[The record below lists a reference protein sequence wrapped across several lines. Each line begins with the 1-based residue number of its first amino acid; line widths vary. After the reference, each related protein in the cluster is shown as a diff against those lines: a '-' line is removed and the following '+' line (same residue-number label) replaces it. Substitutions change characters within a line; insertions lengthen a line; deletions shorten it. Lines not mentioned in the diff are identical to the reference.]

1 MAGWGKTLSAIPLP
15 VYIALFIFLVN
26 TVLFL
31 RFLKIRAVS
40 FIIDLA
46 AMTLLV
52 YSTGGADVQVFYL
65 VFLISIMI
73 TATARSLRGAFIT
86 WVAVSI
92 IYGLITSYHQQAAI
106 QALLSSPFLIRIA
119 FLFVMATF
127 IGYLSEEVETERM
140 EKELIK
146 SELVKKERLAIAG
159 QLASG
164 LAHDFF
170 NILGGLRKLI
180 EFSLQ
185 KDSPDQQKQ
194 VMEFSMRGLDRA
206 MTIVR
211 NLLIYAKNPPPQLAP
226 VKADKIIEEA
236 LDLVK
241 NDLEKA
247 HIKVSR
253 EFTPVPEIKAD
264 ATQLHQVFLNLILN
278 AYQAMAAS
286 GGELSLRL
294 RPLNNQIE
302 VVIANTG
309 SAIPQEMMDKIFEPF
324 VSTKGAS
331 KSSGIGLGLY
341 VSREIIRAHQGEIK
355 VESEVSKGTRFIIKL
370 PIK

>member
-1 MAGWGKTLSAIPLP
+1 
-15 VYIALFIFLVN
+15 
-26 TVLFL
+26 
-31 RFLKIRAVS
+31 
-40 FIIDLA
+40 
-46 AMTLLV
+46 
-52 YSTGGADVQVFYL
+52 
-65 VFLISIMI
+65 MI

-86 WVAVSI
+86 WLAVSV
-92 IYGLITSYHQQAAI
+92 IYGLITSHPGGTFQV
-106 QALLSSPFLIRIA
+106 LLSFAFLIRIA

-127 IGYLSEEVETERM
+127 IGYLSEEVEVERA

-146 SELVKKERLAIAG
+146 SELLKKERLAVAG

-185 KDSPDQQKQ
+185 KDSPDQQKT

-206 MTIVR
+206 MSIVR
-211 NLLIYAKNPPPQLAP
+211 NLLIYAKNPVPQFAP
-226 VKADKIIEEA
+226 LKIEAILEES
-236 LDLVK
+236 LNLVTS
-241 NDLEKA
+241 DLEKA
-247 HIKVSR
+247 NIRVTR
-253 EFTPVPEIKAD
+253 EFTSAPEIKAD
-264 ATQLHQVFLNLILN
+264 ATQLHQVFLNLLIN

-309 SAIPQEMMDKIFEPF
+309 PAIPPEMMERIFEPF
-324 VSTKGAS
+324 VSTKGQS

-355 VESEVSKGTRFIIKL
+355 VESENGKGTKFIIRL
-370 PIK
+370 PLT